1 MNRRQF
7 LMKASGAA
15 AALAATG
22 DCGVVA
28 ALPADATRARR
39 PRVAT
44 GPLRVRKVN
53 PRYFTDGSGRAIY
66 LTGSHLGWELQDNAW
81 GREHII
87 NRLKFALKHILRGEI
102 R

>member
-28 ALPADATRARR
+28 ALAADATRARR
-39 PRVAT
+39 PQAAT
-44 GPLRVRKVN
+44 GPLRVSKVN

-66 LTGSHLGWELQDNAW
+66 LTGSHPRWELQGNAW
-81 GREHII
+81 GREHLV
-87 NRLKFALKHILRGEI
+87 NRSKRD
-102 R
+102 